1 MRYNKDSDEREQ
13 ISKDEEVKVSDIV
26 EDLKVGKL
34 SSHKYVDNVE
44 TEYDK
49 INIVDMID
57 EKGSVERD
65 EISKNDE
72 EKLTDFDE

>member
-1 MRYNKDSDEREQ
+1 MSDNKDSDEREN
-13 ISKDEEVKVSDIV
+13 ISKNDEKKVSDVI

-49 INIVDMID
+49 INMVDMSD
-57 EKGSVERD
+57 YNYYAERYY
-65 EISKNDE
+65 ISKNYEETFTDVDE
-72 EKLTDFDE
+72 